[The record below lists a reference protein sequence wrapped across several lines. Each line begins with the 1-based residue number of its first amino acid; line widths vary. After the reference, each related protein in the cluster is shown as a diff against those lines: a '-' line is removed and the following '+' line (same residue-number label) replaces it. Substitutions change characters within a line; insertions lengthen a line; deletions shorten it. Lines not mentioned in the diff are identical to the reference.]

1 MWICWNFVPEDNQP
15 MTVETLT
22 KNWVDYDRQKTAQQK
37 DADRFDYTVQWEV
50 DYLTQKIKSTYF
62 FIPEDLIREAIQICG
77 ERQTAPS
84 TRASFTEAVLKRLS
98 IPL

>member
-1 MWICWNFVPEDNQP
+1 
-15 MTVETLT
+15 MTVEVLIQ
-22 KNWVDYDRQKTAQQK
+22 NWTSYDRQKAAQQK
-37 DADRFDYTVQWEV
+37 DAGRFDYTAQWEV
-50 DYLTQKIKSTYF
+50 DYLTKVIKSTYP

>member
-1 MWICWNFVPEDNQP
+1 

-22 KNWVDYDRQKTAQQK
+22 KNWTEYDRQKTAQAK
-37 DADRFDYTVQWEV
+37 DASRFDYTAQWEV
-50 DYLTQKIKSTYF
+50 AYLTKKLKATYS

-77 ERQTAPS
+77 ERQTAPAS
-84 TRASFTEAVLKRLS
+84 RASFTEAVLKRLS

>member
-1 MWICWNFVPEDNQP
+1 

-22 KNWVDYDRQKTAQQK
+22 KNWSDYDRLKAAQQK
-37 DADRFDYTVQWEV
+37 DATCFDYTVEWEV
-50 DYLTQKIKSTYF
+50 NYLAKKIKTTYP

-77 ERQTAPS
+77 ERQIAPG

>member
-1 MWICWNFVPEDNQP
+1 
-15 MTVETLT
+15 MTVELLIQ
-22 KNWVDYDRQKTAQQK
+22 NWNDYDRRKVAQHK
-37 DADRFDYTVQWEV
+37 DADRFDYTATWEV
-50 DYLTQKIKSTYF
+50 AYLTNVIKSTYS

-84 TRASFTEAVLKRLS
+84 TRATFTEAVLKRLS

>member
-1 MWICWNFVPEDNQP
+1 
-15 MTVETLT
+15 MTVDTLT
-22 KNWVDYDRQKTAQQK
+22 KNWTDYDRQKAAEQK
-37 DADRFDYTVQWEV
+37 DATRFDYTAEWEV
-50 DYLTQKIKSTYF
+50 SYLAQKIKTTYP
-62 FIPEDLIREAIQICG
+62 FIPDDLIREAILICG